1 MQAARRSTAQRR
13 LVFVPPHPIG
23 NPMLV
28 FEAFVS
34 ENFNS
39 FNLLVIAVQLPFASA
54 EFKSQIQKSPSLSL
68 CMSRGPPRRW
78 GAVPSLL
85 LFIITIHAH
94 CPSFSVFVTVFKIEH
109 QQLLLSGRQEGKA
122 EQRRYKVEADET
134 KVDCRLL
141 SAKNNCFLGKQLL
154 CGKIP
159 IFGPRKGAE
168 KRQCGMR

>member
-39 FNLLVIAVQLPFASA
+39 FNLLVIP
-54 EFKSQIQKSPSLSL
+54 KSPSLSL
-68 CMSRGPPRRW
+68 CMSIGPPRRW

-141 SAKNNCFLGKQLL
+141 SAKIIAFCENSCFV
-154 CGKIP
+154 
-159 IFGPRKGAE
+159 RKYPSSGQE
-168 KRQCGMR
+168 KALKKDDVV

>member
-1 MQAARRSTAQRR
+1 
-13 LVFVPPHPIG
+13 
-23 NPMLV
+23 MLV

-85 LFIITIHAH
+85 LFIIYNNYSCSLSFFFCLCNCIQDWTPATLVVRQAGGQGWTEEVQSWSWRDKGGLQIAFCENNRFVRKYPSSRQAKALKKDNVVWDEYCGEMLLNSRDGNLTIMGNA
-94 CPSFSVFVTVFKIEH
+94 
-109 QQLLLSGRQEGKA
+109 A
-122 EQRRYKVEADET
+122 
-134 KVDCRLL
+134 
-141 SAKNNCFLGKQLL
+141 
-154 CGKIP
+154 
-159 IFGPRKGAE
+159 
-168 KRQCGMR
+168 